1 MGDTYINKITFK
13 NIILKYLIEEISKE
27 EGVQTKWFALS

>member
-1 MGDTYINKITFK
+1 MKGAYLNKISFK
-13 NIILKYLIEEISKE
+13 NLILKYLIEEISKE